1 MWYLAA
7 DIGGTN
13 SRLLAMNT
21 QVPENAYNEVYPSED
36 YQDIIPIIENFKK
49 KHAITEIQSA
59 CFAVAGPVQR
69 GKAKITNLPWHLEE
83 ENIEQKGCIGKVS
96 LVNDFIGVAH
106 GIPVL
111 TRNDYITLQ
120 AAEPDPH
127 GTIGILGAGTGL
139 GQAIL
144 AWHNGRRISIAS
156 EGGHVDFAPRDDEEI
171 ELLKYWQSRLG
182 RVSYEAL
189 VSGPGLSRLFVFYSE
204 YLEQPPDDKFNARVK
219 KEDPAAVI
227 VEYAQRYSHPVAQ
240 IALKRFITI
249 YAAQAAN
256 LALTCKATGGV
267 YLAGGI
273 APRIIKMLQSDDFIN
288 TFNDKHPMQ
297 ALMACIPVRVIMNTN
312 VGLLGALEIAK
323 TQIEAD

>member
-13 SRLLAMNT
+13 SRLLAINT
-21 QVPENAYNEVYPSED
+21 QVPEKAYIEVYPSED
-36 YQDIIPIIENFKK
+36 YQDIIPIIENFMTE
-49 KHAITEIQSA
+49 HAISEIQSA
-59 CFAVAGPVQR
+59 CFAVAGPVQN
-69 GKAKITNLPWHLEE
+69 GKAKITNLPWQLEE
-83 ENIEQKGCIGKVS
+83 KNIEQKVSIGKVS

-111 TRNDYITLQ
+111 TGNDYITLQ
-120 AAEPDPH
+120 AAEPDPQ

-144 AWHNGRRISIAS
+144 GWHNGRRISIAS

-171 ELLKYWQSRLG
+171 ELLKYWQSRVG
-182 RVSYEAL
+182 RVSYETL
-189 VSGPGLSRLFVFYSE
+189 LSGPGLARLFAFYSD
-204 YLEQPPDDKFNARVK
+204 YLGQLPDDKFNARVK
-219 KEDPAAVI
+219 QEDPAAVI
-227 VEYAQRYSHPVAQ
+227 VEYAQKYSHPVAQ
-240 IALKRFITI
+240 VALKRFITI

-273 APRIIKMLQSDDFIN
+273 APKIIKMLQSDDFIN

-312 VGLLGALEIAK
+312 VGLLGAREIAK
-323 TQIEAD
+323 TQIETD

>member
-1 MWYLAA
+1 MWFLAA

-13 SRLLAMNT
+13 SRLLAIDT
-21 QVPENAYNEVYPSED
+21 QVPEKEYNEVYSSEN
-36 YQDIIPIIENFKK
+36 YPDIIPIIEKFRKNNGIKK
-49 KHAITEIQSA
+49 IHSA
-59 CFAVAGPVQR
+59 CFAVAGPVQQ
-69 GKAKITNLPWHLEE
+69 GKAKITNLPWQLEE
-83 ENIEQKGCIGKVS
+83 ETIEKKSGIGKLS

-111 TRNDYITLQ
+111 TGNDYITLQ

-182 RVSYEAL
+182 RVSYESFL
-189 VSGPGLSRLFVFYSE
+189 SGPGLARLFVFYTQ
-204 YLEQPPDDKFNARVK
+204 YLKQQPDDKFDSRIRE
-219 KEDPAAVI
+219 EDSAAVI
-227 VEYAQRYSHPVAQ
+227 VEYAQKYSHPVAQ
-240 IALKRFITI
+240 AALKRFIKI

-256 LALTCKATGGV
+256 LALTCKATGGI
-267 YLAGGI
+267 YLAGGM

-297 ALMACIPVRVIMNTN
+297 ALMAGIPVRVIMNTN

-323 TQIEAD
+323 TQIESD